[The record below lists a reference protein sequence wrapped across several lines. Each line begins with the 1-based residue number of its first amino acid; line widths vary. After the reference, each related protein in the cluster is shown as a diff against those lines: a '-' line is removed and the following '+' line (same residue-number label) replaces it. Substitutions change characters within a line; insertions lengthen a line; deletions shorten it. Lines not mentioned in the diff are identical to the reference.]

1 MKHVENS
8 SQQVGAFVVDHDF
21 EDEDGYWVC
30 VEVKKYEHIPDDTV
44 TLTIPSQN
52 YAALR
57 HKGANYKIMEPIKT
71 YIYGLK
77 RINIKDLKINGI

>member
-21 EDEDGYWVC
+21 EDGYWVC
-30 VEVKKYEHIPDDTV
+30 VEVKKYEHIPDDMV
-44 TLTIPSQN
+44 TLTIPSQK
-52 YAALR
+52 YAALE
-57 HKGANYKIMEPIKT
+57 HKGADCKIMEPAKT
-71 YIYGLK
+71 YICGLK